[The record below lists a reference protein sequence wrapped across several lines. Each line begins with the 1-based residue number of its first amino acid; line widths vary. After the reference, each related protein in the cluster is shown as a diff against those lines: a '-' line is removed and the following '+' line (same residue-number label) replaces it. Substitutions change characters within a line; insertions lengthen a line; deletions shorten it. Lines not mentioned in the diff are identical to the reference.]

1 MTIQHPS
8 FSYSKHT
15 PAHDQQELIR
25 AKSMEKLGDSI
36 WALNKY
42 RILRNKI
49 EIATWLSRVIE
60 IQNDIVHI
68 FVPSNHMKKPKAIC

>member
-1 MTIQHPS
+1 
-8 FSYSKHT
+8 
-15 PAHDQQELIR
+15 
-25 AKSMEKLGDSI
+25 MEKLGDSI

-49 EIATWLSRVIE
+49 EIATWLSYVLGL
-60 IQNDIVHI
+60 QNDIVHI